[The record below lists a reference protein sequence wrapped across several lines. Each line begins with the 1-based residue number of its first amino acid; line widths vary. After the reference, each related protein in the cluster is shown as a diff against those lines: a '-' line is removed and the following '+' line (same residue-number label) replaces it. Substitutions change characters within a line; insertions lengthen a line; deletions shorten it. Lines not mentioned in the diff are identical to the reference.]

1 MAILSIIIPAYN
13 EEDAIAEIIER
24 VLRAK
29 INVMNQVKEISNVEV
44 ILVNDGSEDETA
56 SIASKYEQITVI
68 THPLNRGYGAALKTG
83 FESAKGEY
91 LAFLDADGTYPPE
104 SLPELC
110 QALIKNDLELVIAT
124 RMVHKGNG
132 MPLQRK
138 IGNKLFAYLLS
149 WIIGEKI
156 TDTASGMRVFK
167 ASVYPRLLPLPDGL
181 NFTPAM
187 STRALCKDLKMQEI
201 PIHYDERIGRSKLN
215 AIRDG
220 FRFLKTI
227 VGIAR
232 LYNPLKFFCFT
243 GLLMLLLAAFLGVEP
258 VLYYLTVRRV
268 EDWEIYRLLAIM
280 VLSVTGINFI
290 SFGAFSNFVLVVM
303 HGMEIKAKGILSQ
316 FLLNQSFFKKF
327 NILGII
333 LILSSI
339 ILNYRTILQYLGT
352 GTVDV
357 HWSYVLTGAFLF
369 LTGNQLM
376 MLSSLAK
383 ALRGLAEER
392 KLFAIVSASKEYSLE
407 FGKKL

>member
-1 MAILSIIIPAYN
+1 
-13 EEDAIAEIIER
+13 
-24 VLRAK
+24 
-29 INVMNQVKEISNVEV
+29 
-44 ILVNDGSEDETA
+44 
-56 SIASKYEQITVI
+56 
-68 THPLNRGYGAALKTG
+68 
-83 FESAKGEY
+83 
-91 LAFLDADGTYPPE
+91 
-104 SLPELC
+104 
-110 QALIKNDLELVIAT
+110 
-124 RMVHKGNG
+124 
-132 MPLQRK
+132 
-138 IGNKLFAYLLS
+138 
-149 WIIGEKI
+149 
-156 TDTASGMRVFK
+156 
-167 ASVYPRLLPLPDGL
+167 
-181 NFTPAM
+181 
-187 STRALCKDLKMQEI
+187 
-201 PIHYDERIGRSKLN
+201 
-215 AIRDG
+215 
-220 FRFLKTI
+220 
-227 VGIAR
+227 
-232 LYNPLKFFCFT
+232 
-243 GLLMLLLAAFLGVEP
+243 MLLLAAFLGVEP